1 MAVPLRDDSPRREV
15 PWVVLA
21 LIGINVAVF
30 LLLQPAALQRG
41 AADVD
46 SLSVEERRDVL
57 EHFATWGA
65 VPCEIDQWESR
76 SDGARCTDDADRPII
91 DRKPVPASLVTHMF
105 LHGGLAH
112 LAVNMLFL
120 WVFGAAVEDRF
131 GPGPFLGL
139 YLVGG
144 LIGTLVFVFL
154 NSGSAA
160 PLVGASGAV
169 SAAMGAFLVI
179 GPRRRIL
186 AFVAPLPLIAVT
198 LPAWA
203 LLGPYLLSQLVTP
216 DDAAVAWQAHLGGMA
231 AGFVIALVLAL
242 LIPEP
247 GRFRRLRRVPAADG
261 PSDPAT
267 WVLPATP
274 PEDTD
279 GAAAPAPVVR
289 DVVPAGGPSGLPSGP
304 PEGDLP
310 PLR

>member
-1 MAVPLRDDSPRREV
+1 MALPLRDDSPRRQL
-15 PWVVLA
+15 PWVVIT
-21 LIGINVAVF
+21 LIAANVAVF

-46 SLSVEERRDVL
+46 SLGETEQREVL

-76 SDGARCTDDADRPII
+76 SDGARCTEDADRPII
-91 DRKPVPASLVTHMF
+91 DRKPVPASLVTHLF

-139 YLVGG
+139 YLLGG
-144 LIGTLVFVFL
+144 LAGTLAFVFL

-179 GPRRRIL
+179 GPRRRIYSL
-186 AFVAPLPLIAVT
+186 VAPLPLIAIT

-231 AGFVIALVLAL
+231 AGFVMAL
-242 LIPEP
+242 LLAVAIPRP
-247 GRFRRLRRVPAADG
+247 GQRRRFRRRPEVAVP
-261 PSDPAT
+261 PDPAT
-267 WVLPATP
+267 WVLPGTP
-274 PEDTD
+274 PVDDDD
-279 GAAAPAPVVR
+279 GPHPVVR
-289 DVVPAGGPSGLPSGP
+289 DPVPAGAAAAMPTGP